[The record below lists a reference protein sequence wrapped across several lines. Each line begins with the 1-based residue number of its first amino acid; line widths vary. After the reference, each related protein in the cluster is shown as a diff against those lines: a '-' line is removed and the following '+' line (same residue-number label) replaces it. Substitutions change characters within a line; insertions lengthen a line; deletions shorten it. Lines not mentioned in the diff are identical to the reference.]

1 MKKMFRFL
9 VIALCASL
17 AFSSCKK
24 DKEEENEEI
33 KFSEKTVEQNKAD
46 IQQAGIDLT
55 SELKA
60 MQDGKAF
67 NAILQLSNLQ
77 KNGSLKS
84 YVLKS
89 TDVDSKLKGY
99 EVPDELAQT
108 IDEQSGVYV
117 WNNDTQSFEKTAEA
131 KNAVTYKFPYS
142 LNSTSND
149 CEMNATVEYAA
160 NVKNLPAKV
169 TCSLKIGGTEC
180 LSLSYVGTFTSEGYP
195 TSVVESFTIDDFS
208 LTTEYNRSDSKFSTA
223 ISFLHGTKTLLNT
236 SATIE
241 GALTDANVNKMMED
255 EVSEEE
261 EYDFYSNVVSKVK
274 FSTQVMNIKFT
285 GDVST
290 KAFVE
295 IAKAEDQKDPS
306 TITKEDMQK
315 LVDDANNAITCYV
328 YNAKDNAKIADV
340 KFFVVKDDYEDY
352 NGEEFVTIENY
363 VSEPKLVFADESSM
377 SFEDYFEEGF
387 SKLESSFDE
396 LMDDLNTSLS
406 KYDLN

>member
-261 EYDFYSNVVSKVK
+261 EYDFYSNVVSKVN

-295 IAKAEDQKDPS
+295 IAKAEDQQDPS

-315 LVDDANNAITCYV
+315 MVDDANNAITCYV